1 MKKKSILIIFLIIIL
16 ILGGLFIY
24 TIKSE
29 NKIPLIPKTEKK
41 ETKEEKA
48 LNLLVEMSG
57 LEKKELEYIGK
68 TWDEKY
74 EFKLKQNDNPEVDKY
89 YLVDLKKETY
99 EKEERIKED
108 SSEEDIPANERVEI
122 TDEDIIGT
130 EYVDITGENGEEI
143 LEQEEDM
150 S

>member
-24 TIKSE
+24 SINTE
-29 NKIPLIPKTEKK
+29 RKIPLIPTEKK

-48 LNLLVEMSG
+48 LKLLIDMSG
-57 LEKKELEYIGK
+57 LEEKDFEYIGK

-74 EFKLKQNDNPEVDKY
+74 EFKLKVNDNPEIDKY

-99 EKEERIKED
+99 DKEERIKED
-108 SSEEDIPANERVEI
+108 ISEENIPEEERVEI
-122 TDEDIIGT
+122 TDEDVDGT
-130 EYVDITGENGEEI
+130 EYVDITGGNSEEI
-143 LEQEEDM
+143 LSQEDDI

>member
-24 TIKSE
+24 SINTE
-29 NKIPLIPKTEKK
+29 RKIPQKPKEKK

-48 LNLLVEMSG
+48 LKLLIDMSG
-57 LEKKELEYIGK
+57 LEEKDFEYIGK

-74 EFKLKQNDNPEVDKY
+74 EFKLKVNDNPEIDKY

-99 EKEERIKED
+99 DKEERIKED
-108 SSEEDIPANERVEI
+108 ISEENIPEEERVEI
-122 TDEDIIGT
+122 TDEDVDGT
-130 EYVDITGENGEEI
+130 EYVDITGGNSEEI
-143 LEQEEDM
+143 LSQEDDI

>member
-24 TIKSE
+24 SINTE
-29 NKIPLIPKTEKK
+29 RKIPLIPTEKK

-48 LNLLVEMSG
+48 LKLLIDMSG
-57 LEKKELEYIGK
+57 LEEKDFEYIGK

-74 EFKLKQNDNPEVDKY
+74 EFKLKVNDNSEIDKY

-99 EKEERIKED
+99 DKEERMKED
-108 SSEEDIPANERVEI
+108 ISEENIPAEERVEI
-122 TDEDIIGT
+122 TDEDVAGT
-130 EYVDITGENGEEI
+130 EYVDITGGNSEEI
-143 LEQEEDM
+143 LSQEDDI